1 MTEALNSRTVR
12 VVKGL
17 QQGAEFLLQPDMLC
31 VIGSDASCMAVLL
44 DEQVA
49 PRHCVLS
56 TDGRGVTCT
65 ALDDAVMIGASKL
78 EPGGT
83 RKIFDYQ
90 TIGIGNASF
99 AVRPANEDWESGL
112 ARKNSLLSHFSPG
125 GSLRNP
131 SRLLSSAAL
140 VVMGFAGS
148 LSLAY
153 AMMSPDRTEMTEAR
167 MVEARQWLKSV
178 APVGSQLQLAIDSDH
193 HLSVSGYVGT
203 KYQRELLAMS
213 LHDSEYKPRSDI
225 HATEEIVASV
235 ARLARLQGIPCVAQ
249 DAGPGIVACANEV
262 DTIENA
268 ARLKS
273 LAQQVTGLKALD
285 VQVKKTAPIA
295 APPEAVAVAAV
306 GEPAP
311 PALAA
316 IEQKSTPLR
325 VSKRFSSIVISKKN
339 KWLFGEFGER
349 FVEGDEFNGIRIVKI
364 ELDQVEFQK
373 GGQHYIFPLAALR

>member
-17 QQGAEFLLQPDMLC
+17 QQGAEFLLEPEMLC
-31 VIGSDASCMAVLL
+31 VIGSDPSCVAVLL

-49 PRHCVLS
+49 PRHCALS

-83 RKIFDYQ
+83 RKIFDYM
-90 TIGIGNASF
+90 TIEIGNASF

-112 ARKNSLLSHFSPG
+112 ARKKSLLSHFAPG

-140 VVMGFAGS
+140 VVIGFAGS

-213 LHDSEYKPRSDI
+213 LHDSEYKPRIDI

-235 ARLARLQGIPCVAQ
+235 ARLARLQEIPCVAR
-249 DAGPGIVACANEV
+249 DAGAGIVACTNEV

-268 ARLKS
+268 AKLKS

-295 APPEAVAVAAV
+295 AQPEAVAGV

-316 IEQKSTPLR
+316 IEQKATPLR
-325 VSKRFSSIVISKKN
+325 VSKRFTSIIISKKN

-364 ELDQVEFQK
+364 EVDQVEFKK